1 MAVDL
6 RELTANLVRFY
17 DFRNKVVLFVG
28 AGGRQLLDPSVGTR
42 KLIAID
48 QDAAA
53 LQELKANIA
62 ARGWQSSIEVV
73 ASNFE
78 DVRLS
83 GDVVYFEFCL
93 HEMNDPMKSLNHART
108 LASDIVVYDHSPASE
123 WIFYGAE
130 EDKVGRSAQAMERFG
145 IRRREAF
152 HAEQRFQDHAE
163 LLARLAG
170 QGELAIQRA
179 QHFSGATSIA
189 IPMDYEA
196 VLL

>member
-17 DFRNKVVLFVG
+17 DFRGKSVLFVG
-28 AGGRQLLDPSVGTR
+28 AGGRQLLDPSAGTR

-48 QDAAA
+48 QDVAS
-53 LQELKANIA
+53 LQELKANIV
-62 ARGWQSSIEVV
+62 ARGWQNSMEVV

-78 DVRLS
+78 DVRLP

-93 HEMNDPMKSLNHART
+93 HEMNDPLKSLGHART
-108 LASDIVVYDHSPASE
+108 LAPDIVVYDHAPASE

-130 EDKVGRSAQAMERFG
+130 EDKVARSAAAMQRFG
-145 IRRREAF
+145 IRGRAAF

-170 QGELAIQRA
+170 QGDLAIQRA
-179 QHFSGATSIA
+179 QRFAGVANIA